1 MTKQEELKIR
11 LEQHQM
17 WLNDST
23 TGAQFVAKFNE
34 DLSDANL
41 SDANL
46 SDANLSYANLSDANL
61 SDANLSYANLR
72 SANLSDANLSDA
84 NLSYANLRS
93 ANLSDANLS
102 YANLSYANLS
112 DANLSD
118 ANLSYANLRSA
129 NLSDANG
136 KNYKAINVFNT
147 KFSITILGDVV
158 LWGCKKL
165 TFEEVKNFK
174 FSDCTSE
181 WDENE
186 FKLNKK
192 IITELIRYYRA

>member
-1 MTKQEELKIR
+1 MTHQEEIKIR

-17 WLNDST
+17 WLNDRS
-23 TGAQFVAKFNE
+23 TGAQFVAKLNE
-34 DLSDANL
+34 D
-41 SDANL
+41 
-46 SDANLSYANLSDANL
+46 LSYANLSDANL
-61 SDANLSYANLR
+61 RFANLSDANLRFANLSYANLSDANLR

-84 NLSYANLRS
+84 NLSYANLRF
-93 ANLSDANLS
+93 
-102 YANLSYANLS
+102 
-112 DANLSD
+112 
-118 ANLSYANLRSA
+118 A

-136 KNYKAINVFNT
+136 KTYKAINVFNT
-147 KFSITILGDVV
+147 KFSITILGDIV

-165 TFEEVKNFK
+165 TFEQVKDFK

>member
-1 MTKQEELKIR
+1 MTHQEEIKIR

-17 WLNDST
+17 WLNDRS
-23 TGAQFVAKFNE
+23 TGAQFVAKLNE
-34 DLSDANL
+34 D
-41 SDANL
+41 
-46 SDANLSYANLSDANL
+46 LSYANLSDANL
-61 SDANLSYANLR
+61 R
-72 SANLSDANLSDA
+72 FANLSDANL
-84 NLSYANLRS
+84 R
-93 ANLSDANLS
+93 

-112 DANLSD
+112 DANLS
-118 ANLSYANLRSA
+118 YANLRFA

-136 KNYKAINVFNT
+136 KTYKAINVFNT
-147 KFSITILGDVV
+147 KFSITILGDIV

-165 TFEEVKNFK
+165 TFEQVKDFK